1 MVSILTTP
9 SIMYLSCA
17 WQNFWLAFLVL
28 SACAV
33 SKGAI
38 QTKNCSPIVLLHI
51 SFRGSICSKSYTV
64 YKSMH
69 LLPACLLL
77 CL

>member
-1 MVSILTTP
+1 MVSILTKL

-17 WQNFWLAFLVL
+17 WQNFWLAFPVL

-38 QTKNCSPIVLLHI
+38 QRKKLLTY
-51 SFRGSICSKSYTV
+51 SSTT
-64 YKSMH
+64 YK
-69 LLPACLLL
+69 L
-77 CL
+77 